1 MTAASPFDRLPS
13 ATRKR
18 LETLSR
24 NVDHIGLEQL
34 PLYAARPNGNR
45 HQQAVDNAER
55 VMVETARQAAVAE
68 ARRIAWD
75 YIERRFAEGGYRPG
89 IGITGWSTSITS
101 GEDRGRL
108 AKSFEEALTAIV
120 LEDALDE
127 ADADE
132 LLGAWASLTKH

>member
-1 MTAASPFDRLPS
+1 MTTAGPFDRLPS

-24 NVDHIGLEQL
+24 NVDHVGLEQL
-34 PLYAARPNGNR
+34 PMYAARPLGHD

-55 VMVETARQAAVAE
+55 VTIETARQAAVAE

-75 YIERRFAEGGYRPG
+75 YVERRFAEGGYRPG
-89 IGITGWSTSITS
+89 IGITGWTTAITS
-101 GEDRGRL
+101 GEDRARL

-132 LLGAWASLTKH
+132 MLGAWASLAE

>member
-24 NVDHIGLEQL
+24 NVDHIGLDQL

-55 VMVETARQAAVAE
+55 MMVETARQVAVAE

-75 YIERRFAEGGYRPG
+75 YVDRRFAEGGYRPG
-89 IGITGWSTSITS
+89 IGITGWSTAITS

-132 LLGAWASLTKH
+132 LLGAWASLTRY

>member
-1 MTAASPFDRLPS
+1 MTTASPFDRLPS

-24 NVDHIGLEQL
+24 NVDHIGLDQL
-34 PLYAARPNGNR
+34 PMYAPRPLGHD
-45 HQQAVDNAER
+45 HQRAVDNAER
-55 VMVETARQAAVAE
+55 VTIETARQAAVAE

-75 YIERRFAEGGYRPG
+75 YIERRFAEGGYRRG
-89 IGITGWSTSITS
+89 IEGIDWTMTITS
-101 GEDRGRL
+101 GEDRARL
-108 AKSFEEALTAIV
+108 AKSLEEALTAIV

-132 LLGAWASLTKH
+132 LLGAWASLTRD

>member
-1 MTAASPFDRLPS
+1 MTTASPFDRLPS

-24 NVDHIGLEQL
+24 NVDHVGLDQL
-34 PLYAARPNGNR
+34 PLYAARPIGNG

-55 VMVETARQAAVAE
+55 LTIETARQDAVAE

-89 IGITGWSTSITS
+89 IGITGWTTAITS
-101 GEDRGRL
+101 GEDRARL

-127 ADADE
+127 ADSDE
-132 LLGAWASLTKH
+132 LLGAWASLAR

>member
-1 MTAASPFDRLPS
+1 MTTASPFDRLPS

-24 NVDHIGLEQL
+24 NVDHVGMDQL
-34 PLYAARPNGNR
+34 PLYAARPIGNGHR
-45 HQQAVDNAER
+45 RAADNAEV
-55 VMVETARQAAVAE
+55 VMVETARQTIVAE

-75 YIERRFAEGGYRPG
+75 YIERRYAENGHRVG
-89 IGITGWSTSITS
+89 IGTTGWTNLAS
-101 GEDRGRL
+101 GEDRARL

-132 LLGAWASLTKH
+132 LVGAWASLTE

>member
-1 MTAASPFDRLPS
+1 MTTAGPFDRLPS

-24 NVDHIGLEQL
+24 NVDHVGLDQL
-34 PLYAARPNGNR
+34 PLYAARPNGNGHR
-45 HQQAVDNAER
+45 RAVDNAEL
-55 VMVETARQAAVAE
+55 VMVETARQAIVAE

-75 YIERRFAEGGYRPG
+75 YIERRYTESGYRVG
-89 IGITGWSTSITS
+89 IGITGWTNLPS
-101 GEDRGRL
+101 GEDRARL

-127 ADADE
+127 ADVDE
-132 LLGAWASLTKH
+132 MLGAWASLTE

>member
-1 MTAASPFDRLPS
+1 MTTARPFDRLPPS
-13 ATRKR
+13 TRKR

-24 NVDHIGLEQL
+24 NVDHVGLEQL
-34 PLYAARPNGNR
+34 PLYAPRPIGNE

-55 VMVETARQAAVAE
+55 VTIETARQAAVGE

-75 YIERRFAEGGYRPG
+75 YVERRFAEGGYRRGIEG
-89 IGITGWSTSITS
+89 IGWTTTITS
-101 GEDRGRL
+101 GEDRARL

-127 ADADE
+127 ADVDE
-132 LLGAWASLTKH
+132 MLGAWASLAE